1 VNSTSLT
8 RRGFLLVSAGSL
20 ACGTKK
26 ATGFPGYC
34 FVANRDGRS
43 IAVVDLNRFQ
53 VRTRIPLDAQP
64 SAIVVQDAAH
74 PRAYAL
80 ANEPGAV
87 YEIDPERLKVA
98 HRASVAR
105 KACEMRL
112 EPAGKAL
119 WILARDPAALVRV
132 HLDTLRPAHSIAL
145 GAEPESFVLGRDGR
159 AAVSFGNGS
168 LAIVSL
174 QRGSVE
180 RVVPGPPPSPV
191 LAFRDDGKVLMAGS
205 ASERSLIMY
214 DAADG
219 RPVVRLPLPMAP
231 RHFCVTGDGGQ
242 LFVTGDGSDGVT
254 IAFPYL
260 TEIEQ
265 TILAGHEP
273 GTMTLTDTSP
283 AYLLVTNRSAGS
295 VTAIDM
301 DSRKLVAVVQV
312 GQQPGA
318 VITTPDNQYALA
330 LNERSGE
337 LAVIRLST
345 FAEARVRRYR
355 SAPLFTMIPVGA
367 GPVSAGVL
375 KFQG

>member
-1 VNSTSLT
+1 VTSTSLS
-8 RRGFLLVSAGSL
+8 RRGFLLVSAGAL

-34 FVANRDGRS
+34 FVANRDSRS

-53 VRTRIPLDAQP
+53 VRARIPLDAQP
-64 SAIVVQDAAH
+64 SAIVVRDAAD

-80 ANEPGAV
+80 SQESGAV
-87 YEIDPERLKVA
+87 YEIEPEHLKVS
-98 HRASVAR
+98 RRVSVAR
-105 KACEMRL
+105 KACGTRL
-112 EPAGKAL
+112 EPDGKAL
-119 WILARDPAALVRV
+119 WILAREPAALVRV
-132 HLDTLRPAHSIAL
+132 PLDTLRPAHSIGL
-145 GAEPESFVLGRDGR
+145 GAEPESFELSGDGR

-180 RVVPGPPPSPV
+180 RVIAGPPPSPV
-191 LAFRDDGKVLMAGS
+191 LAFRNDGKLLMAGS
-205 ASERSLIMY
+205 PSERSLIMY
-214 DAADG
+214 DVADG
-219 RPVVRLPLPMAP
+219 RAVVRLPLPMAP
-231 RHFCVTGDGGQ
+231 RHLCSTGDGGQ
-242 LFVTGDGSDGVT
+242 LFITGDGSDAVT

-273 GTMTLTDTSP
+273 GAMTLTSTSP

-312 GQQPGA
+312 GQEPGA
-318 VITTPDNQYALA
+318 VIMTPDNQYALA

-345 FAEARVRRYR
+345 FAEPRVRRYR
-355 SAPLFTMIPVGA
+355 TAPLFTMIPVGA

>member
-1 VNSTSLT
+1 VNRTPLS

-53 VRTRIPLDAQP
+53 LRTRIPLDAQP
-64 SAIVVQDAAH
+64 SAIVVQDASH

-80 ANEPGAV
+80 SNESGAV
-87 YEIDPERLKVA
+87 YEIDPERLKVSRRTSA
-98 HRASVAR
+98 ARRA
-105 KACEMRL
+105 CGMRL
-112 EPAGKAL
+112 DPTGKAI

-132 HLDTLRPAHSIAL
+132 PLDTLRPDHGIAL
-145 GAEPESFVLGRDGR
+145 GAEPESFELSRDVR
-159 AAVSFGNGS
+159 AAVSFANGS

-180 RVVPGPPPSPV
+180 RVIPGPPPSPL
-191 LAFRDDGKVLMAGS
+191 LAFRNDSKLLMAGS
-205 ASERSLIMY
+205 ASQRSLMMY

-231 RHFCVTGDGGQ
+231 RHLCMTDDGGQ
-242 LFVTGDGSDGVT
+242 LFITGDGSDAVT
-254 IAFPYL
+254 IAFPYS
-260 TEIEQ
+260 TEIDQ

-273 GTMTLTDTSP
+273 GAMTLTGTSP
-283 AYLLVTNRSAGS
+283 AYLLVTNRSSGS
-295 VTAIDM
+295 VTAIDV

-345 FAEARVRRYR
+345 FAEPRVRRFR
-355 SAPLFTMIPVGA
+355 TAPLFTMIPVGA

-375 KFQG
+375 KLQG

>member
-1 VNSTSLT
+1 
-8 RRGFLLVSAGSL
+8 
-20 ACGTKK
+20 
-26 ATGFPGYC
+26 
-34 FVANRDGRS
+34 
-43 IAVVDLNRFQ
+43 VDLNRFQ

-80 ANEPGAV
+80 ANESGAV
-87 YEIDPERLKVA
+87 YEIDPEHLKVSRRVSA
-98 HRASVAR
+98 AR

-119 WILARDPAALVRV
+119 WVLARDPAALVRV
-132 HLDTLRPAHSIAL
+132 PLDTLRPARSIAL
-145 GAEPESFVLGRDGR
+145 GAEPESFELSGDVR

-180 RVVPGPPPSPV
+180 RVIPGPPPSPV
-191 LAFRDDGKVLMAGS
+191 LAFRNDGKVLVAGS
-205 ASERSLIMY
+205 PSERSLIMY

-231 RHFCVTGDGGQ
+231 RHFCMTSDGGQ

-273 GTMTLTDTSP
+273 GAMTLTATSP

-345 FAEARVRRYR
+345 FAEPRVRRYR